1 MVDNDLSL
9 CSTADL
15 EGVLAEKYQAF
26 IEEHIRKSHGED
38 DSITK
43 INNGLMPKDC
53 SVLEGVMNNQQIQ
66 NIVESVEFD
75 GYIPYIRA
83 AVEFKSPLSV
93 YNDDDL
99 SAKWIFRKY
108 MKNREG
114 ELFIYLPTTNT
125 RYVNHVD
132 EIDSCQMLEDEFTRE
147 NTNLK
152 LSRSIEDNTTHLS
165 VIIDKE
171 HFKIDSVYF
180 QQINVNSLP
189 LDMYRDFA
197 NRGKCG
203 NTRFSTVVKQ
213 SSIVSPDYTEDN
225 GNIILKYICFG
236 SDAQAL
242 HLMFN
247 FYIDYTIEFNG
258 NGQEEG
264 EMDAQKCRSSEK
276 IKLNPCKYRRN
287 GYIFL
292 GWSRDK
298 YAFEPEF
305 LNNEEIYNITD
316 KENDVVTLYAVWQ
329 LYRFNNGA
337 TVLKIKTD
345 ADPINLDYAERT
357 EDASNVFVDYDYNVD
372 TILTLKSN
380 GKPFSIAHGVGLTED
395 SIIAIDFDYRE
406 DEDEDEDV
414 SADVSADISSDVSV
428 DISSDVSA
436 DVSADQP

>member
-38 DSITK
+38 DPITK

-99 SAKWIFRKY
+99 STKWIFRKY

-357 EDASNVFVDYDYNVD
+357 EDASNVFVDYDYSVD

-406 DEDEDEDV
+406 DEDEDV